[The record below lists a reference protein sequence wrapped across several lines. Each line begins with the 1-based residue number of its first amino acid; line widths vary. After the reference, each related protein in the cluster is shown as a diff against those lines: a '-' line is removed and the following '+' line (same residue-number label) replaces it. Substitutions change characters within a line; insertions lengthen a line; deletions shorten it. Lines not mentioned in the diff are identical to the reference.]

1 MDVKIADMSLSL
13 APVCSAAKSSRF
25 PKGDVSWQPYAR
37 EEFNCYGSVL
47 NFRYQN
53 IGLVAMGLAYLRK
66 RRGWE
71 IGTEPSV
78 AIVDTG
84 MARSFSTDTL
94 RRGT

>member
-1 MDVKIADMSLSL
+1 
-13 APVCSAAKSSRF
+13 
-25 PKGDVSWQPYAR
+25 
-37 EEFNCYGSVL
+37 
-47 NFRYQN
+47 
-53 IGLVAMGLAYLRK
+53 MGLAYLRK
-66 RRGWE
+66 SRGWE